1 MTTQIEDL
9 LHLVAT
15 ARRQIDQCPIKRRS
29 TTSEVALRQFYAD
42 AVNRLARELIKE
54 GYGE

>member
-1 MTTQIEDL
+1 MTNQIEDL

-15 ARRQIDQCPIKRRS
+15 ARRHLDECPLKRRS
-29 TTSEVALRQFYAD
+29 PTSEVALRQFYAD

>member
-29 TTSEVALRQFYAD
+29 STSEVALRQFYAD